1 MYGCLV
7 IILTTEETMFIIT
20 DTTAFLLVEEVH
32 TLQGTGTIHRRV
44 TKETKD
50 IGTKVIALNNVE
62 EGKLKIH
69 V

>member
-1 MYGCLV
+1 MYGCLA
-7 IILTTEETMFIIT
+7 IIPITEETMFIIT
-20 DTTAFLLVEEVH
+20 GTIAFLHVEEVH